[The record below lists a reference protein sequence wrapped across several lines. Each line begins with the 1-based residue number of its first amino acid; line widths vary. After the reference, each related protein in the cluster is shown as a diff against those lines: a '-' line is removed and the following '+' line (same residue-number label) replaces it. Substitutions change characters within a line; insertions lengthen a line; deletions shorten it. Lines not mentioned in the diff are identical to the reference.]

1 MRALSAVVISS
12 LLAFCSPILAHPPG
26 LSSAEVAI
34 GPDGVKALLTFSVQD
49 IESLMP
55 LDRDLDAE
63 VSADE
68 LEEAKTKLAPLAA
81 RALAITADGDPA
93 LPSVPAR
100 VSYDDKNN
108 VHFHLAFRGGVE
120 SRIRTQSALLGLLPQ
135 GHRQFLSIKDADGRM
150 LSEKMLDASE
160 DFVSVALPGEEN
172 TLSSTEGTKPKSAE
186 RKSNTFLA
194 FLRLGIE
201 HILTGY
207 DHLLFLFALLVVA
220 PGLWFSV
227 KIITAFTLAHSIT
240 LALAIFDLVQI
251 PAEIVEPLIA
261 ATIIY
266 VGVENLLR
274 RAPPE
279 GRWLLAFVFGLVHG
293 FGFAGVLRE
302 LGVAS
307 GETGVMVPLLSF
319 NLGVELGQLAVAV
332 VLLPLIGRL
341 RTKPMFTLRWVP
353 ACSVL
358 VVLAGG
364 YWLVERTW
372 TS

>member
-1 MRALSAVVISS
+1 MRALSAVAVSS
-12 LLAFCSPILAHPPG
+12 LLAFCSPVLAHPPG
-26 LSSAEVAI
+26 LSSAEVTI
-34 GPDGVKALLTFSVQD
+34 GLDAVKALLTFAVQD
-49 IESLMP
+49 AESLMP

-81 RALAITADGDPA
+81 QALAITADGHPT

-108 VHFHLAFRGGVE
+108 VHFHLAFGGEVK
-120 SRIRTQSALLGLLPQ
+120 SWIRTQSTLLGSLPQ
-135 GHRQFLSIKDADGRM
+135 GHRQLLSIKDADGRI
-150 LSEKMLDASE
+150 LSEKMLDANE
-160 DFVSVALPGEEN
+160 DSVTVVLPGGEN
-172 TLSSTEGTKPKSAE
+172 ALSSTEGTRLNSFQRP
-186 RKSNTFLA
+186 SNIFLA
-194 FLRLGIE
+194 FLWLGIE

-220 PGLWFSV
+220 QGLWSSV

-240 LALAIFDLVQI
+240 LALATYELAHI

-266 VGVENLLR
+266 VGAENLLR
-274 RAPPE
+274 RAPPK
-279 GRWLLAFVFGLVHG
+279 GRWLLTFVFGLVHG
-293 FGFAGVLRE
+293 FGFAGVLRD

-307 GETGVMVPLLSF
+307 AQVGVMMPLLSF
-319 NLGVELGQLAVAV
+319 NLGVELGQLAVAA

-341 RTKPMFTLRWVP
+341 RTQPMFTLRWVP
-353 ACSVL
+353 VCSVL

-372 TS
+372 IS